1 MISPTQS
8 ILDQAEAQGLY
19 RTFQDNS
26 KAAEL
31 FTKLKSAL
39 NTVGVTGKDGSR
51 FGLGDMI
58 LKYPKT
64 PGNILARG
72 VDYSPGGIV
81 KGLYQI
87 VKPALTGQPFDQ
99 ASFANNIARGTVGT
113 TGLVGSGA
121 VLGALGIITEK
132 PSQDADTRNLQKAS
146 GQGGYQIN
154 TSALKRFFLGGFNKN
169 DAKLRQGDTL
179 VSYDWAQPAS
189 IPLSAGA
196 ALGKGKSAMDGATST
211 LDNAASGL
219 NSLVEQPL
227 VTGINTFANNIKNY
241 GLVGAGTKV
250 LQGAPA
256 SFVPTASNQVRQLTD
271 NNTRNTYDPSAK
283 QTTINMVKN
292 KIPFVDKSL
301 PNKVGALGENLQN
314 YQNGSNNLFNVAV
327 NPAFV
332 NKYQPNDSANLPLD
346 ILNRSG
352 NTKQIPT
359 TTKPSQNVNGTNV
372 KLTAHTEP

>member
-1 MISPTQS
+1 
-8 ILDQAEAQGLY
+8 
-19 RTFQDNS
+19 
-26 KAAEL
+26 
-31 FTKLKSAL
+31 
-39 NTVGVTGKDGSR
+39 
-51 FGLGDMI
+51 
-58 LKYPKT
+58 
-64 PGNILARG
+64 
-72 VDYSPGGIV
+72 
-81 KGLYQI
+81 
-87 VKPALTGQPFDQ
+87 
-99 ASFANNIARGTVGT
+99 
-113 TGLVGSGA
+113 
-121 VLGALGIITEK
+121 
-132 PSQDADTRNLQKAS
+132 
-146 GQGGYQIN
+146 
-154 TSALKRFFLGGFNKN
+154 
-169 DAKLRQGDTL
+169 
-179 VSYDWAQPAS
+179 
-189 IPLSAGA
+189 
-196 ALGKGKSAMDGATST
+196 MDGATST